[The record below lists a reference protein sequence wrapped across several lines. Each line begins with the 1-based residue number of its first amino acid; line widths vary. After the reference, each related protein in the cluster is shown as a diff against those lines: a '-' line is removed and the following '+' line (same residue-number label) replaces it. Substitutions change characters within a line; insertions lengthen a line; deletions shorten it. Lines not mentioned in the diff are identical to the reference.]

1 MAAVSEIDQL
11 REILDW
17 IGFSQNADRTSIIQ
31 GAFEEYTD
39 IQSLNEKDITEL
51 SDSFSRRTATNG
63 RIDFGIRRTKRLKFM
78 MHWVQ
83 DFYRVSTTPSTDG
96 LDQVKFLA
104 AITIAGQRSDV
115 RKQLKDQSDEKAKVA
130 SPGPLISESKWTEWE
145 PKFANYLS
153 TLLGMHG
160 IPLSY
165 VIRDNDA
172 PDSVGPHTSF
182 TEECIACAPLS
193 GVAYEADRSR
203 VHQSLVSFTTGQ
215 PSEH

>member
-83 DFYRVSTTPSTDG
+83 DFYRVSMTPSTDG

-104 AITIAGQRSDV
+104 AITIAGQRAEV
-115 RKQLKDQSDEKAKVA
+115 
-130 SPGPLISESKWTEWE
+130 
-145 PKFANYLS
+145 
-153 TLLGMHG
+153 
-160 IPLSY
+160 
-165 VIRDNDA
+165 
-172 PDSVGPHTSF
+172 
-182 TEECIACAPLS
+182 
-193 GVAYEADRSR
+193 
-203 VHQSLVSFTTGQ
+203 
-215 PSEH
+215 